1 MTLEW
6 LLIIGAIAGLAA
18 VSVLAVQNV
27 IDDSTDLPPR
37 PDIRIIDAEIQ
48 AAQVASDATEDMKNT
63 PHSYSNSGYSTRCA
77 AIPGS
82 YPDVVTAA
90 VWTAPTYTGTPPN
103 HTVTAATCVLT
114 RR

>member
-48 AAQVASDATEDMKNT
+48 AAQVASDANADIEAN
-63 PHSYSNSGYSTRCA
+63 
-77 AIPGS
+77 PGS
-82 YPDVVTAA
+82 YSDATYSGRCNQVASRFSDVVSTTPT
-90 VWTAPTYTGTPPN
+90 WTLPIYSGGTF
-103 HTVTAATCVLT
+103 TQRAQCVLT
-114 RR
+114 RLP